1 MKVPLVTVLS
11 PPNAITQTPGSPDA
25 VSLKIKQPLAVKEA
39 EVHETSAKSQTAVLL
54 SKTGVTLVS
63 AFPFAEYADPDV
75 LEISFDELYAVVDLF
90 KVALLVYK
98 AKLKVFP
105 DDAVKLCTAVKT
117 SVLKLL
123 HTADVIAI
131 IFSPNY

>member
-11 PPNAITQTPGSPDA
+11 EPNAIAQTAGSPVA
-25 VSLKIKQPLAVKEA
+25 ESLKIKQPLAVKVA
-39 EVHETSAKSQTAVLL
+39 EVQDTSAKSQHAV
-54 SKTGVTLVS
+54 SVDNAGVTLVS
-63 AFPFAEYADPDV
+63 GFPFAEYADPDV

-90 KVALLVYK
+90 KVAELVYK
-98 AKLKVFP
+98 AMLKVFP
-105 DDAVKLCTAVKT
+105 PDAKKLCLASRT

-131 IFSPNY
+131 IFFS